1 MIRNILIAVITTIV
15 GDIVNRIMDKFTG
28 DEEEN
33 GKSES

>member
-28 DEEEN
+28 NEEN
-33 GKSES
+33 DGECES